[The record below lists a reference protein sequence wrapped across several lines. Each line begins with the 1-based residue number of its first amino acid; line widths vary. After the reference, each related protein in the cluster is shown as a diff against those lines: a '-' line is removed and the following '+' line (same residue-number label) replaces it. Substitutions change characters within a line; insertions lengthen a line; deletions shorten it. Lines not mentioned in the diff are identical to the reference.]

1 VRINFLV
8 KSLGVWMAEPL
19 GLAREA
25 WGPRFWK
32 ILHTLAE
39 TSGSQRQVI
48 LNNDEADAWIILLK
62 AQQFVMPCA
71 LCKDHYKQWRLSHS
85 TEPVRKLSGEDR
97 KDFLRRWLWGC
108 HDRVNQTNNKESVSI
123 EELPSLYPKQSIQ
136 KELNELNTMFQL
148 AITRQ
153 TLKYEEVKV
162 WKAVIQRLRLLVGV

>member
-1 VRINFLV
+1 
-8 KSLGVWMAEPL
+8 MAEPL

-39 TSGSQRQVI
+39 TSGSQRQAI
-48 LNNDEADAWIILLK
+48 LNLDEAEAWIILLK

-71 LCKDHYKQWRLSHS
+71 LCKDHYKQWRTSHP
-85 TEPVRKLSGEDR
+85 TELVRKLSGEER
-97 KDFLRRWLWGC
+97 KDFLRQWLWGC
-108 HDRVNQTNNKESVSI
+108 HNRVNQMNNKVSVPI

-153 TLKYEEVKV
+153 SLKYEEVKV